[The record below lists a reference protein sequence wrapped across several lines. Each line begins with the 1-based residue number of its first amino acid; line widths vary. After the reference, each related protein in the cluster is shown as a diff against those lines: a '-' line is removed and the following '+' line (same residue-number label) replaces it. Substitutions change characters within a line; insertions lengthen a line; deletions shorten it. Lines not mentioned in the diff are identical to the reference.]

1 MKKNFTAGDAGNR
14 MDAVVLAGG
23 YATRLWPI
31 TRHRPKMLLPVAE
44 TTVIDRVL
52 SEMESDDRID
62 DVYVSTN
69 EAFAEDFRD
78 HLAAEG
84 YEKAQLSVEDTSDEN
99 EKFGV
104 VGALAQLVE
113 REGIEGRDLMV
124 IAGDNLISFDI
135 ADFLDFHEDS
145 AGATLAAYDVGSLE
159 KASSYGIVT
168 LDGDKVVD
176 FEEKPDNPQSTLVSI
191 ACYAFPADSVRFD
204 EYLTDGNNPD
214 EPGWFIQWLV
224 ENDTVSAFSFDE
236 AWFDI
241 GTPESYLEA
250 VAHYLDGENLVA
262 DDATVENSEL
272 NGNVHVLDGATVT
285 DSTLANSI
293 VFDGATV
300 RDCDVRESIIDRETV
315 VENLDLAGALIG
327 AHTRITD
334 DDGGD

>member
-1 MKKNFTAGDAGNR
+1 

-31 TRHRPKMLLPVAE
+31 TRHRPKMMLPVGE

-52 SEMESDDRID
+52 SELESDERVEN
-62 DVYVSTN
+62 VYISTN
-69 EAFAEDFRD
+69 ERFAADFEEFLTDRD
-78 HLAAEG
+78 
-84 YEKAQLSVEDTSDEN
+84 YEKPRLSIEDTTGED

-104 VGALAQLVE
+104 VGALAQLVD
-113 REGIEGRDLMV
+113 REGIDDDLFV
-124 IAGDNLISFDI
+124 IAGDNLISFDVSEFI
-135 ADFLDFHEDS
+135 DAYEDN
-145 AGATLAAYDVGSLE
+145 GATTLAAYDVGSLE
-159 KASSYGIVT
+159 RAKSYGLVT
-168 LDGDKVVD
+168 LDGDEVVD
-176 FEEKPDNPQSTLVSI
+176 FQEKPDDPASTLVSI
-191 ACYAFPADSVRFD
+191 ACYVFPADQVRFE
-204 EYLTDGNNPD
+204 EYLEDGNNPD

-224 ENDTVSAFSFDE
+224 DNDAVYAYTFDD

-285 DSTLANSI
+285 DSSLRNSI

-300 RDCDVRESIIDRETV
+300 RDCDVRDSIVDRETL
-315 VENLDLAGALIG
+315 VENLDLSGALIG
-327 AHTRITD
+327 AHTRIAD
-334 DDGGD
+334 NGGD